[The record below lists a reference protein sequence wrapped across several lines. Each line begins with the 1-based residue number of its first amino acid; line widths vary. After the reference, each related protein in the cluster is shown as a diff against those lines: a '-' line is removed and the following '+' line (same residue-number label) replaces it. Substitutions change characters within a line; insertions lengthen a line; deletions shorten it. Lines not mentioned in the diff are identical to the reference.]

1 MVLWTIS
8 GTDNEMLQI
17 SNTLDDL
24 PALKVWVDEV
34 CAEYGRTAD
43 ETNDIQLVM
52 EEAVVNV
59 INYAYPGMSGMP
71 VSIEAEQCG
80 ECIKFTI
87 DDAGEPF
94 DPTGAPMP
102 DIESGEM
109 KIGGLG
115 ILLIMKM
122 SRNVTYRRCE
132 GHNILMIT
140 I

>member
-1 MVLWTIS
+1 MALWTIS

-34 CAEYGRTAD
+34 CAECGRTLD
-43 ETNDIQLVM
+43 ETNDIQLVL

-59 INYAYPGMSGMP
+59 MNYAYPGMSGMP
-71 VSIEAEQCG
+71 VSIDAEKCG
-80 ECIKFTI
+80 ECIRFTI
-87 DDAGEPF
+87 DDAGVPF
-94 DPTGAPMP
+94 DPTGSPMP

-115 ILLIMKM
+115 ILLIMKL
-122 SRNVTYRRCE
+122 SKTVTYQRRE